1 MEGHSH
7 RTKKEIRQRKQAE
20 QSLLTGEEIKEKA
33 EVKQHKIAHKE
44 FLRIKKLLKNLEKN
58 DDLYG
63 VVINR
68 YCLLYAEC
76 FEFEKKREKMFEQ
89 LCNLQDKEDE
99 LIEHEEMTL
108 KEFYGLENSMQKNLI
123 ALDRQVQSKRKMLLE
138 IEKENIMTIASAL
151 RSVPKKVEKKKNPL
165 MEALNGS

>member
-1 MEGHSH
+1 MEGRSH
-7 RTKKEIRQRKQAE
+7 RTKKEMRQRKQAE
-20 QSLLTGEEIKEKA
+20 QSLLTGEEIREKP
-33 EVKQHKIAHKE
+33 EVKQNKIAHKE
-44 FLRIKKLLKNLEKN
+44 FLRIKKLLKNIEKN

-89 LCNLQDKEDE
+89 LCDFQEKGDE
-99 LIEHEEMTL
+99 LIETEQMTP
-108 KEFYGLENSMQKNLI
+108 KEFYGIENSMQKNLI

-151 RSVPKKVEKKKNPL
+151 RSVPKKTEKKKNPL

>member
-1 MEGHSH
+1 MEGRSH
-7 RTKKEIRQRKQAE
+7 RTKKEMRQRKQAE
-20 QSLLTGEEIKEKA
+20 QSLLTGEEIKEKP
-33 EVKQHKIAHKE
+33 EVKQNKIAHKE
-44 FLRIKKLLKNLEKN
+44 FLRIKKLLKNIEKN

-89 LCNLQDKEDE
+89 LCDLQEKEDE
-99 LIEHEEMTL
+99 LIEHEEMTQ
-108 KEFYGLENSMQKNLI
+108 KEFYGIENSMQKNLI

-151 RSVPKKVEKKKNPL
+151 RSVPKKTEKKKNPL

>member
-1 MEGHSH
+1 M
-7 RTKKEIRQRKQAE
+7 RQRKQAE
-20 QSLLTGEEIKEKA
+20 QSLLTGEEIREKP
-33 EVKQHKIAHKE
+33 EVKQNKIAHKE
-44 FLRIKKLLKNLEKN
+44 FLRIKKLLKNIEKN

-76 FEFEKKREKMFEQ
+76 VEFEKKREKMFEQ
-89 LCNLQDKEDE
+89 LCDLQEKEDE
-99 LIEHEEMTL
+99 LIEHEEMTQ
-108 KEFYGLENSMQKNLI
+108 KEFYGIENSMQKNLI

>member
-1 MEGHSH
+1 M
-7 RTKKEIRQRKQAE
+7 RQRKQAE
-20 QSLLTGEEIKEKA
+20 QSLLTGEEIKEKP
-33 EVKQHKIAHKE
+33 EVKQNKIAHKE
-44 FLRIKKLLKNLEKN
+44 FLRIKKLLKNIEKN

-89 LCNLQDKEDE
+89 LCDLQEKEDE
-99 LIEHEEMTL
+99 LIEHEEMTQ
-108 KEFYGLENSMQKNLI
+108 KEFYGIENSMQKNLI

-151 RSVPKKVEKKKNPL
+151 RSVPKKTAKKKNPL

>member
-1 MEGHSH
+1 M
-7 RTKKEIRQRKQAE
+7 
-20 QSLLTGEEIKEKA
+20 LTGEEIKEKP
-33 EVKQHKIAHKE
+33 EVKQNKIAHKE
-44 FLRIKKLLKNLEKN
+44 FLRIKKLLKNIEKN

-89 LCNLQDKEDE
+89 LCDLQEKEDE
-99 LIEHEEMTL
+99 LIEHEEMTQ
-108 KEFYGLENSMQKNLI
+108 KEFYGIENSMQKNLI

-151 RSVPKKVEKKKNPL
+151 RSVPKKTEKKKNPL

>member
-1 MEGHSH
+1 M
-7 RTKKEIRQRKQAE
+7 RQRKQAE
-20 QSLLTGEEIKEKA
+20 QSLLTGEEIKEKP
-33 EVKQHKIAHKE
+33 EVKQNKIAHKE
-44 FLRIKKLLKNLEKN
+44 FLRIKKLLINIEKN
-58 DDLYG
+58 YDLYG

-89 LCNLQDKEDE
+89 LCDLQEKEDE
-99 LIEHEEMTL
+99 LIEHEEMTQ
-108 KEFYGLENSMQKNLI
+108 KEFYGIENSMQKNLI

-151 RSVPKKVEKKKNPL
+151 RSVPKKTEKKKNPL

>member
-1 MEGHSH
+1 M
-7 RTKKEIRQRKQAE
+7 RQRKQAE
-20 QSLLTGEEIKEKA
+20 QSLLTGEEIKEKP
-33 EVKQHKIAHKE
+33 EVKQNKIAHKE
-44 FLRIKKLLKNLEKN
+44 FLRIKKLLKNIEKN

-68 YCLLYAEC
+68 YSLLYAEC

-89 LCNLQDKEDE
+89 LCDLHEKEDE
-99 LIEHEEMTL
+99 LIEHEEMTQ
-108 KEFYGLENSMQKNLI
+108 KEFYGIENSMQKNLI

-151 RSVPKKVEKKKNPL
+151 RSVPKKTEKKKNPL

>member
-1 MEGHSH
+1 M
-7 RTKKEIRQRKQAE
+7 RQRKQAE
-20 QSLLTGEEIKEKA
+20 QSLLTGEEIREKP
-33 EVKQHKIAHKE
+33 EVKQNKIAHKE
-44 FLRIKKLLKNLEKN
+44 FLRIKKLLKNIEKN

-89 LCNLQDKEDE
+89 LCDFQEKGDE
-99 LIEHEEMTL
+99 LIETEQMTP
-108 KEFYGLENSMQKNLI
+108 KEFYGIENSMQKNLI

-151 RSVPKKVEKKKNPL
+151 RSVPKKTEKKKNPL

>member
-1 MEGHSH
+1 M
-7 RTKKEIRQRKQAE
+7 
-20 QSLLTGEEIKEKA
+20 LTGEEIREKP
-33 EVKQHKIAHKE
+33 EVKQNKIAHKE
-44 FLRIKKLLKNLEKN
+44 FLRIKKLLKNIEKN

-76 FEFEKKREKMFEQ
+76 FEFEQKREKMFEQ
-89 LCNLQDKEDE
+89 LCDLQEKENE

-108 KEFYGLENSMQKNLI
+108 KEFYGMENSMQKNLI

-138 IEKENIMTIASAL
+138 IEK
-151 RSVPKKVEKKKNPL
+151 
-165 MEALNGS
+165 

>member
-1 MEGHSH
+1 M
-7 RTKKEIRQRKQAE
+7 RQRKQAE
-20 QSLLTGEEIKEKA
+20 QSLLTGEEIKEKP
-33 EVKQHKIAHKE
+33 EVKQNKIAHKE
-44 FLRIKKLLKNLEKN
+44 FLRIKKLLKNIEKN

-89 LCNLQDKEDE
+89 LCDLQEKEDE
-99 LIEHEEMTL
+99 LIEHEEMTQ
-108 KEFYGLENSMQKNLI
+108 KEFYGIENSMQKNLI

-151 RSVPKKVEKKKNPL
+151 RSVPKKTEKKKNPL

>member
-1 MEGHSH
+1 M
-7 RTKKEIRQRKQAE
+7 RQRKQAD
-20 QSLLTGEEIKEKA
+20 QSLLTGEEIKEKP
-33 EVKQHKIAHKE
+33 EVKQNKIAHKE
-44 FLRIKKLLKNLEKN
+44 FLRIKKLLKNIEKN

-89 LCNLQDKEDE
+89 LCDLQEKEDE
-99 LIEHEEMTL
+99 LIEHEEMTQ
-108 KEFYGLENSMQKNLI
+108 KEFYGIENSMQKNLI

-151 RSVPKKVEKKKNPL
+151 RSVPKKTEKKKNPL

>member
-1 MEGHSH
+1 M
-7 RTKKEIRQRKQAE
+7 RQRKQAE
-20 QSLLTGEEIKEKA
+20 QSLLTGEEIREKQ
-33 EVKQHKIAHKE
+33 EVKQNKIAHKE
-44 FLRIKKLLKNLEKN
+44 FLRIKKLLKNIEKN

-76 FEFEKKREKMFEQ
+76 FEFEIKREKMFEQ
-89 LCNLQDKEDE
+89 LCELQEKEDE
-99 LIEHEEMTL
+99 LIEHEEMTQ
-108 KEFYGLENSMQKNLI
+108 KEFYGIENSMQKNLI

-151 RSVPKKVEKKKNPL
+151 RSVPKKTEKKKNAL

>member
-1 MEGHSH
+1 M
-7 RTKKEIRQRKQAE
+7 RQRKQAE
-20 QSLLTGEEIKEKA
+20 QSLLTGEKIREKT
-33 EVKQHKIAHKE
+33 EVKQNKIAHKE
-44 FLRIKKLLKNLEKN
+44 FLRIKKLLKNIEKN

-89 LCNLQDKEDE
+89 LCDLQEKEDE
-99 LIEHEEMTL
+99 LIEHEEMTQ
-108 KEFYGLENSMQKNLI
+108 KEFYGIENSMQKNLI

>member
-1 MEGHSH
+1 M
-7 RTKKEIRQRKQAE
+7 RQRKQAE
-20 QSLLTGEEIKEKA
+20 QSLLTGEEIKEKP
-33 EVKQHKIAHKE
+33 EVKQNKIAHKE
-44 FLRIKKLLKNLEKN
+44 FLRIKKLLKNIEKN

-89 LCNLQDKEDE
+89 LCDLQEKEDE
-99 LIEHEEMTL
+99 LIEHEEMTQ
-108 KEFYGLENSMQKNLI
+108 KEFYGIENSMKKNLI

-151 RSVPKKVEKKKNPL
+151 RSVPKKTEKKKNPL

>member
-1 MEGHSH
+1 M
-7 RTKKEIRQRKQAE
+7 RQRKQAE
-20 QSLLTGEEIKEKA
+20 QSLLTGEEIKEKP
-33 EVKQHKIAHKE
+33 EVKQNKIAHKE
-44 FLRIKKLLKNLEKN
+44 FLRIKKLLKNIEKN

-89 LCNLQDKEDE
+89 LCDLQEKEDE
-99 LIEHEEMTL
+99 LIEHEEMTQ
-108 KEFYGLENSMQKNLI
+108 KEFYGIENSMQKNLI

-151 RSVPKKVEKKKNPL
+151 RSVPKKTEKKKNP
-165 MEALNGS
+165 

>member
-1 MEGHSH
+1 M
-7 RTKKEIRQRKQAE
+7 RQRKQAE
-20 QSLLTGEEIKEKA
+20 QSLLTGEEIKEKP
-33 EVKQHKIAHKE
+33 EVKQNKIAHKE
-44 FLRIKKLLKNLEKN
+44 FLRIKKLLKNIEKN
-58 DDLYG
+58 DDLNG

-89 LCNLQDKEDE
+89 LCDLQEKEDE
-99 LIEHEEMTL
+99 LIEHEEMTQ
-108 KEFYGLENSMQKNLI
+108 KEFYGIENSMQKNLI

-151 RSVPKKVEKKKNPL
+151 RSVPKKTEKKKNPL

>member
-1 MEGHSH
+1 M
-7 RTKKEIRQRKQAE
+7 
-20 QSLLTGEEIKEKA
+20 TGEEIKEKP
-33 EVKQHKIAHKE
+33 EVKQNKIAHKE
-44 FLRIKKLLKNLEKN
+44 FLRIKKLLKNIEKN

-89 LCNLQDKEDE
+89 LCDLQEKEDE
-99 LIEHEEMTL
+99 LIEHEEMTQ
-108 KEFYGLENSMQKNLI
+108 KEFYGIENSMQKNLI

-151 RSVPKKVEKKKNPL
+151 RSVPKKTEKKKNPL

>member
-1 MEGHSH
+1 M
-7 RTKKEIRQRKQAE
+7 RQRKQAE
-20 QSLLTGEEIKEKA
+20 QSLLTGEEIREKT
-33 EVKQHKIAHKE
+33 EVKQNKIAHKE
-44 FLRIKKLLKNLEKN
+44 FLRIKKLLKNIEKN

-89 LCNLQDKEDE
+89 LCDLQEKEDE
-99 LIEHEEMTL
+99 LIEHEEMTQ
-108 KEFYGLENSMQKNLI
+108 KEFYGIENSMQKNLI

-151 RSVPKKVEKKKNPL
+151 RSVPKKTEKKKNPL

>member
-1 MEGHSH
+1 M
-7 RTKKEIRQRKQAE
+7 RQRKQAE
-20 QSLLTGEEIKEKA
+20 QSLLTGEEIKEKP
-33 EVKQHKIAHKE
+33 EVKQNKIAHKE
-44 FLRIKKLLKNLEKN
+44 FLRIKKLLKNIEKN

-89 LCNLQDKEDE
+89 LCDLQEKEDV
-99 LIEHEEMTL
+99 LIEHEEMTQ
-108 KEFYGLENSMQKNLI
+108 KEFYGIENSMQKNLI

-151 RSVPKKVEKKKNPL
+151 RSVPKKTEKKKNPL

>member
-1 MEGHSH
+1 M
-7 RTKKEIRQRKQAE
+7 RQRKQAE
-20 QSLLTGEEIKEKA
+20 QSLLTGEEIREKP
-33 EVKQHKIAHKE
+33 EVKQNKIAHKE
-44 FLRIKKLLKNLEKN
+44 FLRIKKLLKNIEKN

-89 LCNLQDKEDE
+89 LCDLQEKEDE
-99 LIEHEEMTL
+99 LIEHEEMTQ
-108 KEFYGLENSMQKNLI
+108 KEFYGIENSMQKNLI

-151 RSVPKKVEKKKNPL
+151 RSVPKKVGKKKNPL